1 MDDGEA
7 EEGELE
13 EGKAAEEPKDTA
25 MPDADPEGAFKTF
38 LSRMLCEGRRVAS
51 NTYLA
56 ASISCHASVDLPQ
69 PHSLGMRCF
78 CGQLDFH
85 PRAGET
91 AVETAAV
98 AAPEEPPA
106 AEPTSEQDLRGWQE
120 AMADI
125 RAALPENVW
134 ESISPE
140 FFLAFWSLRY
150 EDIVVPVER

>member
-56 ASISCHASVDLPQ
+56 ASISCHPQ
-69 PHSLGMRCF
+69 L
-78 CGQLDFH
+78 
-85 PRAGET
+85 
-91 AVETAAV
+91 
-98 AAPEEPPA
+98 
-106 AEPTSEQDLRGWQE
+106 TSPSHILW
-120 AMADI
+120 A
-125 RAALPENVW
+125 
-134 ESISPE
+134 
-140 FFLAFWSLRY
+140 
-150 EDIVVPVER
+150 